1 VAAGRAACCT
11 LHPQIQNSKL
21 ENPNRAK
28 SLPSR
33 APSLPILPF
42 TRGQYGNR
50 CRVANRSAGASLDL
64 REDRPHSTGIAA
76 ARPPCLRL
84 PCLLRGVRGAC
95 RVLDGPVLNI
105 ARRRGPCRRGGR
117 RRSSTKEQ
125 GMGEATMVMSA
136 RLTWITSGSQYEVA
150 WTSKYHQRLVG
161 PTFKHNARSLP
172 PSRLNPRN
180 RALAIIALQTVAS
193 WLFSRTT
200 SHQSQFAPK
209 ASHESYKPVCIAGVQ
224 SASC

>member
-1 VAAGRAACCT
+1 
-11 LHPQIQNSKL
+11 
-21 ENPNRAK
+21 
-28 SLPSR
+28 
-33 APSLPILPF
+33 
-42 TRGQYGNR
+42 
-50 CRVANRSAGASLDL
+50 
-64 REDRPHSTGIAA
+64 
-76 ARPPCLRL
+76 
-84 PCLLRGVRGAC
+84 
-95 RVLDGPVLNI
+95 
-105 ARRRGPCRRGGR
+105 
-117 RRSSTKEQ
+117 
-125 GMGEATMVMSA
+125 MVMSA

-209 ASHESYKPVCIAGVQ
+209 ASHESYKPEVSGEAHGK
-224 SASC
+224 ALPKDP

>member
-1 VAAGRAACCT
+1 
-11 LHPQIQNSKL
+11 
-21 ENPNRAK
+21 
-28 SLPSR
+28 
-33 APSLPILPF
+33 
-42 TRGQYGNR
+42 
-50 CRVANRSAGASLDL
+50 
-64 REDRPHSTGIAA
+64 
-76 ARPPCLRL
+76 
-84 PCLLRGVRGAC
+84 
-95 RVLDGPVLNI
+95 
-105 ARRRGPCRRGGR
+105 
-117 RRSSTKEQ
+117 
-125 GMGEATMVMSA
+125 MVMSA

-209 ASHESYKPVCIAGVQ
+209 ASHESYKPVLSQ
-224 SASC
+224 Y